1 MKQTL
6 VTWLS
11 SCYTEHMAYKHDKNV
26 FTFIQQNPGTDG
38 LVISERLEIPYVSV
52 KTVLNRL
59 IESNLI
65 VRHRRRLFIK
75 DGVTQY
81 VEVSKERSLPQRVGI
96 RTPGVFRKPEIV
108 TTYFEDIVSIGKVAL
123 KIKASGRDL
132 NTEKVPYTDLTFK
145 QYFDQLQAL
154 INEVDMTFYYELMLI
169 SQMLQGNL
177 EFFTLFEDQPFPT
190 ESTARS
196 IIRTLVEG
204 KTDEDR

>member
-1 MKQTL
+1 
-6 VTWLS
+6 
-11 SCYTEHMAYKHDKNV
+11 MAYKHDKNV

-81 VEVSKERSLPQRVGI
+81 VEVSKERSLPQRGGI
-96 RTPGVFRKPEIV
+96 KTPSVFRKPEVV

-123 KIKASGRDL
+123 KIRASGRDL
-132 NTEKVPYTDLTFK
+132 NTEKVPYTETTF
-145 QYFDQLQAL
+145 QQFFEQLQA
-154 INEVDMTFYYELMLI
+154 IIDEYDIVSFYRLMLI
-169 SQMLQGNL
+169 NQMLVGNY
-177 EFFTLFEDQPFPT
+177 EFFTIFEDQPFPDNK
-190 ESTARS
+190 TAIS
-196 IIRTLVEG
+196 LINNLIEG
-204 KTDEDR
+204 KPK